1 MVLSPIIRDQLM
13 TLLEQRI
20 SNYQNDVTSQLKLI
34 LQEVRVFFH
43 RMEAQKNWWN
53 ILSSHDDV
61 TSLSNN
67 NVERINNELKSY
79 KCDKRRTTDI
89 GICYSSY
96 EWMITKIGF

>member
-43 RMEAQKNWWN
+43 RMEAQK
-53 ILSSHDDV
+53 
-61 TSLSNN
+61 TG
-67 NVERINNELKSY
+67 
-79 KCDKRRTTDI
+79 
-89 GICYSSY
+89 GIYLVL
-96 EWMITKIGF
+96 MTM